1 MAASTNPRLPGM
13 MQRTEAVYFV
23 LDAGRALA
31 EARGLDEAG
40 MAAKFVE
47 ALHVLGATP
56 EEMGM
61 AVTAGQAGIPSGI
74 ESLPK
79 AGK

>member
-13 MQRTEAVYFV
+13 MQRTEAVYFL

-31 EARGLDEAG
+31 QAKGLQESA

-56 EEMGM
+56 DEMRM

-74 ESLPK
+74 EELPK
-79 AGK
+79 GK